1 MTQPMPDTST
11 RQDRL
16 YALLPAYHRERDLA
30 LGEPLRELLQVIEE
44 QANALEDDLWG
55 LYENWFIETCQ
66 DWVVPY
72 LGDLI
77 GYRTAFQAGE
87 VLSRGREQL
96 RSRILEPRRDV
107 ANTLRS
113 RRRKGT
119 LAILEELSADV
130 AGWPAHAVEFFSSLG
145 ITQHVNHV
153 HLDRGN
159 LMHLRD
165 EQRLEQLG
173 TPFDPF
179 AHTVDVRR
187 ISTTNPGRYN
197 IPNVGLFVW
206 RLRSYPVTHAPA
218 LALDHLGGHCYTF
231 SPLGNDLALFSNPIP
246 EPDANHI
253 SNEANVPKPI
263 LRRDLEP
270 EKSQHYGPG
279 KAIQVWIKRNHTWEP
294 VPAEQVVI
302 ANLQG
307 WTYRARKGQVLIDPE
322 LGRIV
327 LPVNEPHKGLRVS
340 YRYGFPADIAGGEY
354 PRTLHRPEP
363 LHDRNG
369 EKTTFIRIHQELKH
383 LHGSG
388 THTSDRRGSG
398 NAQKPKGLTRKLEA
412 ALNRY
417 LKLLKDWKTKQKTW
431 KEQHNNE
438 PITASIVIAA
448 EPITPEALTELE
460 EKLDTWAGDLNIPN
474 QPPAQLRVP
483 IPTLSLQNAL
493 EWRAA
498 LREFFSQTV
507 IEFADSGVYAE
518 PSANPKIKV
527 ADNEDDDNDDDKNN
541 NDQNDGYEDDQDFDP
556 LHLKLEACEHVQ
568 IRAANHTRPVL
579 HFLNAKIDADDG
591 LRLSSDS
598 KKPGGTV
605 VLNGLTITGGPVIVK
620 GPLCEVHLQ
629 HCTLLPGWGVQD
641 DCEPHDPTAPSLT
654 ILNTNARICIEHS
667 IVGSIEVEVDHVE
680 LEPVQLQISDSIIDA
695 TGFEREAISTSDCLP
710 AHATLCIKRSTV
722 FGTIKTHAIQLAENS
737 IFMGKIWVARRQI
750 GCIRFS
756 YITPES
762 RTPNR
767 YECQPDLA
775 EQSALEDA
783 TITGLEAQRVR
794 PQFDAIRYGKA
805 EYARLSPHCALE
817 ILRGADDES
826 EMGVYHDLFEPQ
838 RTANLLARLEE
849 FTPAGSDIG
858 LFKAS

>member
-30 LGEPLRELLQVIEE
+30 LGGPLHELLQVIEE

-77 GYRTAFQAGE
+77 GYRTAFQAGK

-119 LAILEELSADV
+119 LAILEELSEDV
-130 AGWPAHAVEFFSSLG
+130 AGWPAHAVEFFKLLG
-145 ITQHVNHV
+145 ITQGINHV
-153 HLDRGN
+153 HLERGN
-159 LMHLRD
+159 LIHLKD
-165 EQRLEQLG
+165 AQRLEQLG

-179 AHTVDVRR
+179 SHTVDVRR
-187 ISTTNPGRYN
+187 ISAANAGRYN

-206 RLRSYPVTHAPA
+206 RLRSYSVTHSPA
-218 LALDHLGGHCYTF
+218 FALDKLGGNRYTF
-231 SPLGNDLALFSNPIP
+231 SPLGNNLALFSKPIP

-253 SNEANVPKPI
+253 SNETNVPKPI
-263 LRRDLEP
+263 LRHDLEP
-270 EKSQHYGPG
+270 DKSQHYGPD
-279 KAIQVWIKRNHTWEP
+279 KAIQVWIKRKQAWEAVQP
-294 VPAEQVVI
+294 KQVVI
-302 ANLQG
+302 ANLHG
-307 WTYRARKGQVLIDPE
+307 WIYRARKGQVVIDPE

-327 LPVNEPHKGLRVS
+327 LPPDENRKGVRIS

-354 PRTLHRPEP
+354 SRTLHRPNP

-369 EKTTFIRIHQELKH
+369 EKTAFIRVHQDFKSFQQQLEGPDDQK
-383 LHGSG
+383 
-388 THTSDRRGSG
+388 TRRAFS
-398 NAQKPKGLTRKLEA
+398 RKLQI
-412 ALNRY
+412 ALQRY
-417 LKLLKDWKTKQKTW
+417 VALLKIWHEK
-431 KEQHNNE
+431 KEAWQGDTDTIPEFASE
-438 PITASIVIAA
+438 PT
-448 EPITPEALTELE
+448 TPKDLAKLE
-460 EKLDTWAGDLNIPN
+460 EKLVWWAKMLETPN
-474 QPPAQLRVP
+474 LAPAQLRVP
-483 IPTLSLQNAL
+483 IPTRSLQNAL
-493 EWRAA
+493 EWRIA
-498 LREFFSQTV
+498 LRKILPQAV
-507 IEFADSGVYAE
+507 IEFSDSGVYAE
-518 PSANPKIKV
+518 PNDKHKINV
-527 ADNEDDDNDDDKNN
+527 VDNDDNDESEE
-541 NDQNDGYEDDQDFDP
+541 GFDP
-556 LHLKLEACEHVQ
+556 FHLKVRTCEHVQ

-579 HFLNAKIDADDG
+579 QLLDVTADGEDG
-591 LRLSSDS
+591 LRLSSDPE
-598 KKPGGTV
+598 KPGGTV
-605 VLNGLTITGGPVIVK
+605 VLNGLTITGRPVIVE
-620 GPLCEVHLQ
+620 GPLCEVHFQ
-629 HCTLLPGWGVQD
+629 HCTLVPGWGVQD
-641 DCEPHDPTAPSLT
+641 DCEPHDPTEPSLT
-654 ILNTNARICIEHS
+654 ISDTSARICIEHS
-667 IVGSIEVEVDHVE
+667 IVGSIEVEVDNVE

-710 AHATLCIKRSTV
+710 AHVTLCIKRSTV

-737 IFMGKIWVARRQI
+737 IFMGEVWVARRQI

-756 YITPES
+756 YITPKS

-775 EQSALEDA
+775 EQSVRASGSITTLERPQRLAFEAL
-783 TITGLEAQRVR
+783 RVR
-794 PQFDAIRYGKA
+794 PQFDATRYGKSA
-805 EYARLSPHCALE
+805 YARLSPHCALE
-817 ILRGADDES
+817 ITRGADDES